1 MRIVDKAAARTDK
14 SKALVLWPRTLE
26 LLRHGGYVEPFLKAG
41 NVAHGAQ
48 LSDGKNIVARVK
60 MDGID
65 TVYPYALMIA
75 QSETE
80 RVLEETL
87 ASRGV
92 KVERS
97 VSMESFSEK
106 SSGGLEAVL
115 RKADGTSETVQ
126 ADWLLGCDGAHST
139 TRHALGFTFEG
150 STQDS
155 DWYLADIHVTGL
167 EPTDMLHIFW
177 HRDGILAFFPITP
190 GRWRVIADLGPATG
204 SGHHPDPTLE
214 EIQAMVAHRG
224 NPGIKLKDP
233 VWLAAFRINERKVKD
248 YGRGRVFLAGDAA
261 HIHSPAGGQGMN
273 TGMQDAFNLA
283 WKLNL
288 VIKGI
293 AKPSLLDSYSTERS
307 AVGEM
312 VLRNAGRM
320 TEAAIARNPVI
331 QSLRNAMV
339 KFALSFPQIGHVMAD
354 TLSELNIAYPES
366 PLSRRG
372 RPSRAWHQARHAL
385 ARDAPGGHRQV
396 ALHRHWLR
404 PTPSPTSRRSSPTS
418 SRRANG
424 VQARRCARPHPGP
437 SRWLCRLCR
446 SGVRSRRGGG
456 VPADDRGVDGGP
468 SSSRRKLNLSR
479 MCRLK
484 NSPFEK
490 AAFIAA

>member
-1 MRIVDKAAARTDK
+1 MASVLIAGAGPIGLTMANELARYGVAVRIVDKAAARTDK

-26 LLRHGGYVEPFLKAG
+26 LLLHGGYVEPFLKAG

-48 LSDGKNIVARVK
+48 LSDGKTIVARVT

-87 ASRGV
+87 ASRGI
-92 KVERS
+92 KVERN

-106 SSGGLEAVL
+106 STGGLEAVL
-115 RKADGTSETVQ
+115 RTADGKSETVQ

-155 DWYLADIHVTGL
+155 DWYLADVHVTGL

-177 HRDGILAFFPITP
+177 HRDGILAFFPISA

-204 SGHHPDPTLE
+204 SGHHPDPTLD

-273 TGMQDAFNLA
+273 TGMQDAFNLS

-312 VLRNAGRM
+312 VLSNAGRM

-354 TLSELNIAYPES
+354 TLSELNIAYPKS
-366 PLSRRG
+366 PLSVAGAHPAHGPKPGHRWPEPIAADTG
-372 RPSRAWHQARHAL
+372 KSRFMAIGPADAVADLVAKFPNLVAAASGAKRAD
-385 ARDAPGGHRQV
+385 ARDLTLVRPDGYVGFAGAASDRAG
-396 ALHRHWLR
+396 AEAYLR
-404 PTPSPTSRRSSPTS
+404 
-418 SRRANG
+418 G
-424 VQARRCARPHPGP
+424 
-437 SRWLCRLCR
+437 
-446 SGVRSRRGGG
+446 
-456 VPADDRGVDGGP
+456 
-468 SSSRRKLNLSR
+468 
-479 MCRLK
+479 
-484 NSPFEK
+484 
-490 AAFIAA
+490 IAA